1 MKTSLVT
8 GGCGFIGSHIV
19 DELVKRGHNVIV
31 IDDLSARENEEFY
44 FNDNAQYCKRD
55 ISKDHV
61 CKSLFKGVE
70 NVFHLAARSRIQPT
84 IDSPGECFEVNA
96 VGTQRVLE
104 WSRLNRVK
112 NFVYSSTSSLYGHQ
126 NQIPFNPNMPADCLN
141 PYSMSK
147 WMGEQICK
155 LYSQLYD
162 FNSTTLRYFN
172 VYGPREPIKG
182 QYAPVVGLFKRQ
194 SVEGKPMTIVGDGE
208 QRRDF
213 TYIDDIVEGVIRV
226 LDNPPSGNEEWN
238 SDFPDPSS
246 SNAPWKL
253 YNIGNNEPVELMDY
267 IEAIEDSLNLKA
279 EKELLPLQPGDVPNT
294 FADVSELERDFD
306 FKPKTPVKEGV
317 KNFIKWYRGYHQL

>member
-8 GGCGFIGSHIV
+8 GGCGFIGSHII
-19 DELVKRGHNVIV
+19 DELIRRNHKVIV
-31 IDDLSARENEEFY
+31 IDDLSAKENEEFY
-44 FNDNAQYCKRD
+44 FNDEAQYYKHD
-55 ISKDHV
+55 ITKD
-61 CKSLFKGVE
+61 SSSTLFKGVS

-84 IDSPGECFEVNA
+84 IDSPGQCFEVNT

-104 WSRLNRVK
+104 WSRLNGVK

-126 NQIPFNPNMPADCLN
+126 NQIPFNPNMPTDCLN

-155 LYSQLYD
+155 LYSQLYN

-194 SVEGKPMTIVGDGE
+194 SAEGKSMTIVGDGE

-213 TYIDDIVEGVIRV
+213 TYIDDIVEANMKAIAVDPFNIK
-226 LDNPPSGNEEWN
+226 GN
-238 SDFPDPSS
+238 
-246 SNAPWKL
+246 KI
-253 YNIGNNEPVELMDY
+253 YNVGTGKNYSIKEVAEMIGGP
-267 IEAIEDSLNLKA
+267 IKKIDSRPA
-279 EKELLPLQPGDVPNT
+279 E
-294 FADVSELERDFD
+294 VSETLADITETTKDLSWSPRFSLEDMI
-306 FKPKTPVKEGV
+306 
-317 KNFIKWYRGYHQL
+317 NSY